1 MTFQQLF
8 EYLQTLDHNQMQMDV
23 SIYDPTVD
31 EYYTTAGFGITDDSD
46 QVLDGD
52 HPFIILK

>member
-1 MTFQQLF
+1 
-8 EYLQTLDHNQMQMDV
+8 MQMNV

-31 EYYTTAGFGITDDSD
+31 EYYTTAGFGITDNND
-46 QVLDGD
+46 QVLDGG

>member
-1 MTFQQLF
+1 MTYKQLF
-8 EYLQTLDHNQMQMDV
+8 EYLKTLDREQMQMDV

-31 EYYTTAGFGITDDSD
+31 EYYPTVGFGITNETD
-46 QVLDGD
+46 VLDEN